1 MMDLVS
7 AIKPN
12 ESKGGGRRQRPS
24 ELIMDVKTC
33 DQILVQ
39 RAQSG
44 EHSAF
49 NALVRKYRHR
59 VMKLSLRYTRN
70 YADAEDAVQDTFIK
84 AHWAIQKF
92 RGEAAFYSWLHRI
105 AVNSAK
111 TVLSLRARDAR
122 VFKSDSRDDDEMRE
136 TSMLPKELDTP
147 EELALTEEICGAV
160 NGAIDSLGEEQ
171 RTAIVL
177 RELQGLSYSE
187 VASAMACPVGTVRSR
202 VFRAR
207 EAIDSQLRHVF
218 DEGLGRARH
227 NMSSRSWPTREVGSL
242 A

>member
-1 MMDLVS
+1 MFLVS

-12 ESKGGGRRQRPS
+12 ESKRRGRRQRPS
-24 ELIMDVKTC
+24 ELTMNVKSS
-33 DQILVQ
+33 DQMLVQ

-70 YADAEDAVQDTFIK
+70 YADAEDAVQNTFIK
-84 AHWAIQKF
+84 AYWAIQSF

-105 AVNSAK
+105 AINSAK
-111 TVLSLRARDAR
+111 TVLSLRAREAR
-122 VFKSDSRDDDEMRE
+122 VFKSDSRDDDAMRE
-136 TSMLPKELDTP
+136 SSMLPKELDTP
-147 EELALTEEICGAV
+147 EELALTHEICGAV
-160 NGAIDSLGEEQ
+160 NRAIDALGEEQ
-171 RTAIVL
+171 RIAIVL

-187 VASAMACPVGTVRSR
+187 VAAAMSCPIGTVRSR

-207 EAIDSQLRHVF
+207 DAIDSQLRDVL
-218 DEGLGRARH
+218 DEGLGRAKH
-227 NMSSRSWPTREVGSL
+227 AMSSRSWPTQEVGTH